1 MTSKA
6 QAAHVKPSRRTQ
18 RGLTLIETAI
28 VMVISGLVLAM
39 AVKAQELIQG
49 SRVRALIAQQSD
61 IGAPSLRSTTGM
73 GRYQGTIV
81 PPARTSIVGL
91 GVA

>member
-1 MTSKA
+1 MTRFCDPANTLELFGPSRPLNSLPRA
-6 QAAHVKPSRRTQ
+6 QAAHVKLSRRRGAE

-49 SRVRALIAQQSD
+49 SRVRALIA
-61 IGAPSLRSTTGM
+61 
-73 GRYQGTIV
+73 
-81 PPARTSIVGL
+81 
-91 GVA
+91 